1 MTDLKAESL
10 ILISTPTRIT
20 EKEIK
25 HKRERAAVRK
35 MLGAT
40 GLKISCSGF
49 LLSAYEVDVF
59 FLVSELR
66 NE

>member
-10 ILISTPTRIT
+10 ILMSTPTRIT

-25 HKRERAAVRK
+25 NKGERAAVRKRK

-40 GLKISCSGF
+40 GLKIRGSGF
-49 LLSAYEVDVF
+49 LLSANEVNVF
-59 FLVSELR
+59 FFYSL
-66 NE
+66 N